1 MDLFFVISGFILLY
15 TQLEKKRSVKEFLL
29 LRAIRIIP
37 IYWLLTFILFFL
49 YIFIP
54 FVFRE
59 MVITWNWVFTSLLFM
74 SNNLLGKPPVVL
86 VGWTLELEMIF
97 YLILGLSLWFKN
109 WTTILTSTFL
119 VLITISLL
127 SGNFILMEFVAGMFI
142 ALFFKKYELRY
153 FAKISLLI
161 GVFLLLLSLNYE
173 VKIFIENRL
182 ILWGIP
188 SFFIVYGA
196 VASKQIKISILKLIG
211 DSSYSIYLIQTLSIP
226 FFFKILNFTN
236 VQINADF
243 LVILSLTFTVIS
255 GIIIYRY
262 IEKPLISYVKRLFM
276 SKKYIKD

>member
-1 MDLFFVISGFILLY
+1 MLLNLQTLIAFAAMNVVIFHSIASGESYGFKTKLISNFEHWGSNGVDLFFVISGFILLY

-109 WTTILTSTFL
+109 WTTILTPL
-119 VLITISLL
+119 LLLITISLL

-142 ALFFKKYELRY
+142 ALF
-153 FAKISLLI
+153 
-161 GVFLLLLSLNYE
+161 
-173 VKIFIENRL
+173 
-182 ILWGIP
+182 
-188 SFFIVYGA
+188 
-196 VASKQIKISILKLIG
+196 LK
-211 DSSYSIYLIQTLSIP
+211 
-226 FFFKILNFTN
+226 NMN
-236 VQINADF
+236 
-243 LVILSLTFTVIS
+243 
-255 GIIIYRY
+255 
-262 IEKPLISYVKRLFM
+262 
-276 SKKYIKD
+276 